1 MQVEWLLLV
10 IIVLALVFDFLNGM
24 NDSGNIVATMISTGA
39 LAPRP
44 ALLLASVCEFVGP
57 FVFGVAVAATIGAG
71 IVNPVAIGPLP
82 VLAAIVAAIIWNL
95 VTLRLGTPSSSS
107 HALVGGL
114 IGAALAAQGPAAVN
128 VGGVSVVVAALVF
141 SPILGFVLGNVVMHS
156 ILKLTRR
163 ATPRINTHFR
173 QGQIATSVALALS
186 HGTNDAQKTMGIIT
200 LALVTFGVVPEFR
213 VPLWVIALSA
223 AAIALGVGLGGWRI
237 IRTLGGKIYR
247 IRPIH
252 GFSAQAT
259 SAAVILGAAILGGPV
274 STAQVVGSSII
285 GVGSAERL
293 SKVRWGVAGNILL
306 AWVVTIP
313 ASATIGAMLY
323 LAFRSLAAIGVT

>member
-1 MQVEWLLLV
+1 MQVDWLLLV
-10 IIVLALVFDFLNGM
+10 IITLALVFDFLNGM

-39 LAPRP
+39 LAPRR
-44 ALLLASVCEFVGP
+44 ALLLASVCEFIGP
-57 FVFGVAVAATIGAG
+57 FVFGVAVAATIGSG
-71 IVNPVAIGPLP
+71 IVDPTAVGALP
-82 VLAAIVAAIIWNL
+82 VLAAVLAGIAWNA
-95 VTLRLGTPSSSS
+95 VTLRLGVPSSSS

-114 IGAALAAQGPAAVN
+114 VGAALAARGPEAIN
-128 VGGVSVVVAALVF
+128 LEGLSLVVAALVF
-141 SPILGFVLGNVVMHS
+141 SPVLGFVLGNIAMRS
-156 ILKLTRR
+156 ILRLTKN

-173 QGQIATSVALALS
+173 QGQIATSAALALS

-200 LALVTFGVVPEFR
+200 LALVAFGTLPEFR
-213 VPLWVIALSA
+213 VPFWVVAASAL
-223 AAIALGVGLGGWRI
+223 AIALGVGFGGWRI

-247 IRPIH
+247 IRPVH

-259 SAAVILGAAILGGPV
+259 SAAVILGAALLGGPV

-306 AWVVTIP
+306 AWMVTIP
-313 ASATIGAMLY
+313 ASAAIGGILSLALGWLTTIGVM
-323 LAFRSLAAIGVT
+323 